1 MGWAKTDEDIRE
13 RIDVRMRDN
22 GRSYYGNTYINRSP
36 DYLSR
41 GSASYYP
48 STHRYTPP
56 STYRPTPISTYKP
69 VVSTYR
75 PSIVT
80 VPVIT
85 PKKDPPKPTPA
96 KRTIGY
102 IERDYEHYG
111 IEIYFYQRPDESV
124 LDELKENGWH
134 WHRQKSCW
142 FKKNFSS
149 NKRFAERIIKQ

>member
-48 STHRYTPP
+48 STSRYTSP

-85 PKKDPPKPTPA
+85 PKKDPTKPTPA

-102 IERDYEHYG
+102 IERDYEH
-111 IEIYFYQRPDESV
+111 
-124 LDELKENGWH
+124 
-134 WHRQKSCW
+134 
-142 FKKNFSS
+142 
-149 NKRFAERIIKQ
+149 